1 MKTSK
6 LIIIAVSLAAGITSG
21 QAATVTFT
29 QSAAFFAALSA
40 PAYAPSQTETYEGY
54 GTDTEILNGGVLGA
68 YTYSNFPTYGP
79 ADPQGFLTGR
89 IDFRDQSGTNAGFF
103 SVAGGTKSLASF
115 YTETSPALQPKAAD
129 YFFQGDSFVI
139 TLPAGTLAIGL
150 FFNTSAANTP
160 LPTDL
165 FINTLVGN
173 ATNGG
178 TNFDTTQGNNDALG
192 STNTLFFVG
201 LISDTPFTSAEIGES
216 LFGGTGFN
224 VDNLTT
230 ATPEPTSLGLLGLGL
245 AGIAGY
251 SRKRTNRQSL

>member
-6 LIIIAVSLAAGITSG
+6 LIIAVSLAAGITSAP
-21 QAATVTFT
+21 AATVTFT
-29 QSAAFFAALSA
+29 QSAAFFTALA
-40 PAYAPSQTETYEGY
+40 GPGFAPSQTETYESY
-54 GTDTEILNGGVLGA
+54 GTDTEILNNGGLGS

-89 IDFRDQSGTNAGFF
+89 IDFRDQPGTNAGFF
-103 SVAGGTKSLASF
+103 SVAGGTKSFASF
-115 YTETSPALQPKAAD
+115 YTETSPTLLPKSPD
-129 YFFQGDSFVI
+129 YFFQGDSFII
-139 TLPAGTLAIGL
+139 TLPAGTQAIGL
-150 FFNTSAANTP
+150 FFNTSLANTP

-165 FINTLVGN
+165 FINTAVGN

-178 TNFDTTQGNNDALG
+178 SNFDTTQGNNDALG
-192 STNTLFFVG
+192 STNNLFFVG

-216 LFGGTGFN
+216 LFGGTGWN

-245 AGIAGY
+245 AGIVGY
-251 SRKRTNRQSL
+251 SRKRTNR